1 MFRKTVIAG
10 FTFAAVLG
18 GCSNAAKSKAD
29 PVVKMTEKPQRAHM
43 LDLRF
48 AQQPGTLNNIQATA
62 NFVVENR
69 ACVAMDYKRALG
81 GVALPPEHN
90 VPLTLKKT
98 GPDQYEAVFYDDAL
112 QDEDYFG
119 LGMCHWAL
127 KFVTVRFQSPSTLF
141 IAGLSDD
148 EIAAK
153 KPEIHYYLN
162 SDYAQKPPVGDQ
174 VFGEKSRNFYLP
186 KMGPQF
192 QAILT
197 AR

>member
-10 FTFAAVLG
+10 FISVAVLG
-18 GCSNAAKSKAD
+18 GCSNGAKNNDD
-29 PVVKMTEKPQRAHM
+29 PVVKITEKPQRARM

-48 AQQPGTLNNIQATA
+48 IQQPGPLTNIQATA
-62 NFVVENR
+62 NFVVDNR

-81 GVALPPEHN
+81 GVVLPPEHN
-90 VPLTLKKT
+90 VPLSLKKI
-98 GPDQYEAVFYDDAL
+98 GPDHYEAIFYEDAL
-112 QDEDYFG
+112 RDEDYFG

-141 IAGLSDD
+141 VAGLSDD
-148 EIAAK
+148 EIKAE

-162 SDYAQKPPVGDQ
+162 SDYAQKPTVGDK